1 MKSLTG
7 RVDRPMRNAL
17 VLCGLAGTALLVGCE
32 YSPNRAPLEAKIQEA
47 EAGAFGTCM
56 DESYRAG
63 LELEKARRYL
73 KRLQDGSP
81 SDTDLAEGLAAADR
95 AVEMRANAE
104 QACIREQASI
114 AGAVSKVNQVESD
127 LASLTQRI
135 TVLESGQRDIR
146 EEILIGVTFETNSAK
161 LTPEARAVLDV
172 QADRLVRQGTLVEV
186 AGYAST
192 TGTKERNLELSQQR
206 AESVRAYLLDR
217 GVDKARVVAK
227 GYGETDPIASNATEG
242 GRRANQR
249 IELHYL
255 E

>member
-1 MKSLTG
+1 MKRL
-7 RVDRPMRNAL
+7 M
-17 VLCGLAGTALLVGCE
+17 VLGGVIGTVLLFGCE

-47 EAGAFGTCM
+47 EAGVFGTCL

-63 LELEKARRYL
+63 LELEKARFYL

-81 SDTDLAEGLAAADR
+81 SDSDLADGLAAADR
-95 AVEMRANAE
+95 AMEMRQKAE
-104 QACIREQASI
+104 QACIREQASV
-114 AGAVSKVNQVESD
+114 AAAVSKANQVEFE
-127 LASLTQRI
+127 LAALSERLA
-135 TVLESGQRDIR
+135 VLEAGEQQLR
-146 EEILIGVTFETNSAK
+146 EEILIGVTFETGSAN

-172 QADRLVRQGTLVEV
+172 QANRLVRQGSLVEV

-192 TGTKERNLELSQQR
+192 TGSPANNLVLSQQR
-206 AESVRAYLLDR
+206 AESVRAYLIDR

-227 GYGETDPIASNATEG
+227 GYGEADPIASNATEG

>member
-1 MKSLTG
+1 M
-7 RVDRPMRNAL
+7 
-17 VLCGLAGTALLVGCE
+17 
-32 YSPNRAPLEAKIQEA
+32 
-47 EAGAFGTCM
+47 
-56 DESYRAG
+56 
-63 LELEKARRYL
+63 
-73 KRLQDGSP
+73 
-81 SDTDLAEGLAAADR
+81 
-95 AVEMRANAE
+95 EMRQSAE

-114 AGAVSKVNQVESD
+114 AGAVSKVNQVETD
-127 LASLTQRI
+127 LAALDARLAA
-135 TVLESGQRDIR
+135 LEEAKQAIR

-172 QADRLVRQGTLVEV
+172 QANRLVRQGTLVEI

-206 AESVRAYLLDR
+206 ADSVRAYLIDR
-217 GVDKARVVAK
+217 GVDKARVIGK